1 VWLAIVGNNG
11 EMVNIAIVI
20 ICMQLNFFTL
30 PYIGLMEYYKRVQK
44 SDACDASD
52 PNFL

>member
-20 ICMQLNFFTL
+20 ICMQLNFYTL
-30 PYIGLMEYYKRVQK
+30 PYIGLMEYNKRVQK
-44 SDACDASD
+44 SDATDA
-52 PNFL
+52 